1 MAKRPKELTL
11 YCEREMRVTYGFK
24 LSASSYNILKPAYQ
38 KQYLELRSL
47 PRKTLRKIIHNGLRW
62 LSGYIAQIEESGDAA
77 KTFEDITTGMEWV
90 NKGKSLVQKMIVA
103 AEILIGE
110 GCASDYLP
118 DEVKMIE
125 AKRRVWINDDTRYW
139 LKDFSKACDE
149 FTKKTDALYLKLD
162 KIRRADPVYQ
172 EAERQRRASE
182 KEAAKL
188 YSMTEKQL
196 REYESQQD
204 KVKIRQLEER
214 FTELSGREPSYSQ
227 VRSHMGDPDLFNPD
241 DLVSSSALLACW
253 REVITDLEYKVKY
266 KGWGALAINNQPALI
281 T

>member
-1 MAKRPKELTL
+1 MAKRPKELIL
-11 YCEREMRVTYGFK
+11 YCEQEMRKVYGFK
-24 LSASSYNILKPAYQ
+24 LSASSFNILKPAYQ
-38 KQYLELRSL
+38 RQYTELRGL
-47 PRKTLRKIIHNGLRW
+47 PRKTLRKIISNGLMW
-62 LSGYIAQIEESGDAA
+62 ITCYIAEIEESGDTA
-77 KTFEDITTGMEWV
+77 KTFEDITAGYAWV
-90 NKGKSLVQKMIVA
+90 DKGKSLVQKMIVA

-125 AKRRVWINDDTRYW
+125 ARRRVWIKNTVRYW
-139 LKDFSKACDE
+139 FKDFSKACEE
-149 FTKKTDALYLKLD
+149 FIKKTDALYLELD

-172 EAERQRRASE
+172 EAERQRRALD
-182 KEAAKL
+182 KAAAKL
-188 YSMTEKQL
+188 YAMSEKEL

-204 KVKIRQLEER
+204 KVKIQQLEVR

-253 REVITDLEYKVKY
+253 REVLTDLEYKVKY
-266 KGWGALAINNQPALI
+266 KGWLPLPKLE
-281 T
+281 